1 MVLVSH
7 GADEACLNGGM
18 KIDFKRNQGYTS
30 TMKLIWDKRKNETNI
45 EKHGLD
51 FADAYKVFESPMLTG
66 LDERKEYGEDR
77 WIGIGLLDSN
87 RVVVI
92 VFSEP
97 EEDTIRVI
105 SFRKATTEERK
116 RYEQEFKNQFGS
128 L

>member
-1 MVLVSH
+1 
-7 GADEACLNGGM
+7 
-18 KIDFKRNQGYTS
+18 
-30 TMKLIWDKRKNETNI
+30 MKLIWDRHKNETNV

-51 FADAYKVFESPMLTG
+51 FADAYKVFESPMMVG

-77 WIGIGLLDSN
+77 WIGIGLLDSA

-92 VFSEP
+92 VFTEP

-105 SFRKATTEERK
+105 SFRKATTDEQK
-116 RYEQEFKNQFGS
+116 RYEQEYKNQFGS